1 MAKIKSINSGGLISK
16 LVLPLNLFMGTLNKM
31 VSTVVLAKVGCGE
44 GGVVQAKV
52 GCGEGGVVLAKVGCG
67 EGGASGRNER
77 IGDRSSPDY
86 Q

>member
-44 GGVVQAKV
+44 GG
-52 GCGEGGVVLAKVGCG
+52 
-67 EGGASGRNER
+67 ASGRNER